1 MVIGISPASSFT
13 HLTTPDYAP
22 MCNTQFHFLHLSHI
36 TDYAT
41 HTHLQLGV
49 TEKTHSIIQQSLDK
63 LGIAGEPRDFN
74 LFQIIGEKREYR

>member
-1 MVIGISPASSFT
+1 MQYTYTLT
-13 HLTTPDYAP
+13 HTHT
-22 MCNTQFHFLHLSHI
+22 H
-36 TDYAT
+36 T

-49 TEKTHSIIQQSLDK
+49 TEKTHTIIQQSLNK